1 MTDRDS
7 KSKSQAD
14 LRQPNGWMWGLA
26 PQNGDLGPYSRFD
39 EHPGI
44 AQPPQVETPRDD
56 WAGLP
61 MPDLMPPR
69 GNYRQSSG
77 FGGFGQTV
85 EVLQSET
92 EGRFRFRFVEFSF
105 RRRKYKSRS

>member
-26 PQNGDLGPYSRFD
+26 PQNGDLGSYSLFD
-39 EHPGI
+39 EPPGT
-44 AQPPQVETPRDD
+44 AQPPSAAARQD

-61 MPDLMPPR
+61 WPDFAPSI
-69 GNYRQSSG
+69 GHRQPSSD
-77 FGGFGQTV
+77 FAGFGQTAD
-85 EVLQSET
+85 VLQSET
-92 EGRFRFRFVEFSF
+92 EGRFRFRFVEFAF
-105 RRRKYKSRS
+105 RRRKYKARA

>member
-1 MTDRDS
+1 
-7 KSKSQAD
+7 
-14 LRQPNGWMWGLA
+14 
-26 PQNGDLGPYSRFD
+26 
-39 EHPGI
+39 
-44 AQPPQVETPRDD
+44 
-56 WAGLP
+56 

-77 FGGFGQTV
+77 FDGFGQTV